1 MIDLR
6 RVEYEDIELFRI
18 ERNKPEIMRWCRQND
33 LISTTDQD
41 EWFKRQNADLTM
53 RMYSILVES
62 LLVGCCG
69 LTSIDLI
76 NRRAEFSCFIFL
88 NDQGQGHAETALKQL
103 FDKGFSDMNLNMIW
117 GETVGSN
124 PSLRLFTEKLGM
136 KVDGKIPEFYYKEG
150 EYQDST
156 RISMLKDNWVWKTSN

>member
-1 MIDLR
+1 MINLR
-6 RVEYEDIELFRI
+6 RIESGDIDPLRI

-33 LISTTDQD
+33 LISYDDQMQ
-41 EWFKRQNADLTM
+41 WFQRQNADPTM
-53 RMYSILVES
+53 RMYSVYNDGH
-62 LLVGCCG
+62 LVGCCG

-76 NRRAEFSCFIFL
+76 NRHAEFSCFIFV
-88 NDQGQGHAETALKQL
+88 DEQGVGHAETALKQL